1 MDNTGNI
8 LSSFSLT
15 DSLNI
20 FTLNSN
26 SPYSKIEYYQ
36 GHLYLSYGRDQG
48 SGLVKIDTNGT
59 VLAAN
64 KWQYGIG
71 NMPYTLKSGT
81 WTIYKN
87 KIVFSQTSLNG
98 PIEGFSRLN
107 IFSLFD
113 LNLNEIQTFSI
124 PHFSTY
130 GTNSFSGTDPYFPEV
145 FSTNGDYLQVI
156 GSKGDLVLRNMNFL
170 RLDSTF
176 IFKEC
181 NNIIADSIPNYTNYN
196 VFSAIDTLSASNK
209 IDTIN
214 TIFPLSS
221 TTLFSSKRNDIIIES
236 IQTSDVYCGSCN
248 SQASANIAG
257 EMAVV
262 YYNWGVQSGNQTYN
276 PAINLCPNNYYL
288 VVSDNYG
295 CQDSSAFEI
304 VAAAPVTTGL
314 CLTTVDSLSTH
325 NILVWEKPVSTV
337 IAGFNIY
344 REITANNFQFL
355 TFVDYDSLSEYHD
368 LNANPNI
375 TNYRYKLTTVDTCGS
390 ESTLSEYHSTIHLQL
405 LGNGN
410 MQWTLYDIENQ
421 GNPVS
426 FYNVY
431 RDDLG
436 NGNWALLTG
445 SLPGTNS
452 TYTDINFAGV
462 PNAKYR
468 VDVNW
473 GLSCSSSRT
482 TINTTRSNIK
492 AAGLSTIGISENE
505 LNEAIHVFP
514 NPASDNI
521 NISLPLLNEM
531 ITITV
536 YNSIGEAVLTKI
548 TGNASES
555 INISNMAKGVYTL
568 NFQTSAGNLHKKL
581 IIQ

>member
-1 MDNTGNI
+1 
-8 LSSFSLT
+8 
-15 DSLNI
+15 
-20 FTLNSN
+20 
-26 SPYSKIEYYQ
+26 
-36 GHLYLSYGRDQG
+36 
-48 SGLVKIDTNGT
+48 
-59 VLAAN
+59 
-64 KWQYGIG
+64 
-71 NMPYTLKSGT
+71 
-81 WTIYKN
+81 
-87 KIVFSQTSLNG
+87 
-98 PIEGFSRLN
+98 
-107 IFSLFD
+107 
-113 LNLNEIQTFSI
+113 
-124 PHFSTY
+124 
-130 GTNSFSGTDPYFPEV
+130 
-145 FSTNGDYLQVI
+145 
-156 GSKGDLVLRNMNFL
+156 
-170 RLDSTF
+170 
-176 IFKEC
+176 
-181 NNIIADSIPNYTNYN
+181 
-196 VFSAIDTLSASNK
+196 
-209 IDTIN
+209 
-214 TIFPLSS
+214 
-221 TTLFSSKRNDIIIES
+221 
-236 IQTSDVYCGSCN
+236 
-248 SQASANIAG
+248 
-257 EMAVV
+257 
-262 YYNWGVQSGNQTYN
+262 
-276 PAINLCPNNYYL
+276 
-288 VVSDNYG
+288 
-295 CQDSSAFEI
+295 
-304 VAAAPVTTGL
+304 
-314 CLTTVDSLSTH
+314 
-325 NILVWEKPVSTV
+325 
-337 IAGFNIY
+337 
-344 REITANNFQFL
+344 
-355 TFVDYDSLSEYHD
+355 
-368 LNANPNI
+368 
-375 TNYRYKLTTVDTCGS
+375 
-390 ESTLSEYHSTIHLQL
+390 
-405 LGNGN
+405 